1 MSVRAER
8 PSSRTGVSLYIVYID
23 MQLPGTKPS
32 EPDVRPNVLAGI
44 YTQEDSAQGLGK
56 SFCVIVKK
64 VNSLIK

>member
-1 MSVRAER
+1 
-8 PSSRTGVSLYIVYID
+8 
-23 MQLPGTKPS
+23 MQLPGTKAS